1 MELFYG
7 GMLFILLLGIDTGGK
22 SGEEPVGADSSP
34 VASHE
39 KIKLPAPVY
48 NGNISIEKALRERR
62 SVRNYRNESARLS
75 ELSQLL
81 WAAQGITGPGG
92 RRTAPS
98 AGALYPLEMYVVVG
112 NVAGLPAGV
121 YAYNPERHELVKTAD
136 GDKRP
141 ELCKAALAQSPI
153 RNAAAVLVIS
163 AFYERTT
170 IKYGDRGIRYVHME
184 AGHAAQNLYLQAVA
198 LNLGTVV
205 LGAFDDDGVKKVLHL
220 KQQEQPL
227 YIVPV
232 GKK

>member
-1 MELFYG
+1 MEPFYC
-7 GMLFILLLGIDTGGK
+7 GMLFILLLGIGTGGRP
-22 SGEEPVGADSSP
+22 GEEPVGADSLP
-34 VASHE
+34 VAPHE
-39 KIKLPAPVY
+39 KIKLPPPVY
-48 NGNISIEKALRERR
+48 DGTISIEKALRERR
-62 SVRNYRNESARLS
+62 SIRNYRNESARLS

-112 NVAGLPAGV
+112 NVADLPTGAYV
-121 YAYNPERHELVKTAD
+121 YIPERHELVKTAD

-141 ELCKAALAQSPI
+141 ELCKAALGQSPI

-184 AGHAAQNLYLQAVA
+184 AGHAAQNVYLQAVA
-198 LNLGTVV
+198 LNVGTVV
-205 LGAFDDDGVKKVLHL
+205 MGAFDDEGVKKVLHM
-220 KQQEQPL
+220 KQREQPL
-227 YIVPV
+227 YIIPV
-232 GKK
+232 GRP